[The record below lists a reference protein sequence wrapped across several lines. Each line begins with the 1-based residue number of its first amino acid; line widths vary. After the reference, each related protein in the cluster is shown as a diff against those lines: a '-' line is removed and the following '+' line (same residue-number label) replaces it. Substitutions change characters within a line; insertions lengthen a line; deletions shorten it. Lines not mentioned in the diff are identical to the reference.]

1 MVSLKHFNFLPVLI
15 ILLVATTTTVQS
27 HLLQLF
33 DKKHFYELII
43 ERVIF
48 IFIFLF
54 YLKL

>member
-1 MVSLKHFNFLPVLI
+1 MVSLKHFNFSPVLI
-15 ILLVATTTTVQS
+15 ILLVATTTVQS

-48 IFIFLF
+48 ILII
-54 YLKL
+54 